1 MSKNFYLISITET
14 KKSTFSLL
22 QDRAAWSTLR
32 FKVEYFYV
40 KVDLEG
46 RTILPFIE
54 KEMFLPRGSPCD
66 LPLKVEISTFTFKS
80 VRHC

>member
-14 KKSTFSLL
+14 KKSIHLVYFKTGLH
-22 QDRAAWSTLR
+22 RLR

-46 RTILPFIE
+46 
-54 KEMFLPRGSPCD
+54 
-66 LPLKVEISTFTFKS
+66 
-80 VRHC
+80 

>member
-22 QDRAAWSTLR
+22 EDRAAWSTL
-32 FKVEYFYV
+32 YV

-46 RTILPFIE
+46 YEQFYL
-54 KEMFLPRGSPCD
+54 L
-66 LPLKVEISTFTFKS
+66 
-80 VRHC
+80 

>member
-22 QDRAAWSTLR
+22 QDMAAWSIR
-32 FKVEYFYV
+32 FKLQYFYV

-46 RTILPFIE
+46 
-54 KEMFLPRGSPCD
+54 
-66 LPLKVEISTFTFKS
+66 
-80 VRHC
+80 

>member
-14 KKSTFSLL
+14 KKSILL
-22 QDRAAWSTLR
+22 VYFNTGLHGLR

-46 RTILPFIE
+46 
-54 KEMFLPRGSPCD
+54 
-66 LPLKVEISTFTFKS
+66 
-80 VRHC
+80 

>member
-14 KKSTFSLL
+14 KKSTFSKYFKTGLHG
-22 QDRAAWSTLR
+22 LR

-46 RTILPFIE
+46 
-54 KEMFLPRGSPCD
+54 
-66 LPLKVEISTFTFKS
+66 
-80 VRHC
+80 